1 MFYDDFNIYPKSRP
15 RAAKGGIKA
24 RSKRGAFVENWWS
37 KRWIAVLES
46 FNLGARLTR
55 GRRYARQGQVLSIEV
70 DCGMVT
76 ARVQGSQSRPYRVE
90 IELKPFSKTEW
101 KKIVSC
107 LASHPVFMAG
117 LLAGEMPD
125 GIEDIFE
132 DAGLSL
138 FPEEMSDLET
148 DCSCPD
154 WSNPCKHIA
163 AVYYL
168 LGEEFDRNP
177 FLIFKLRGLDR
188 YELMTMLDGA
198 ASSEDFLE
206 DEWEMGMAAGC
217 AGELV
222 LPVDPKAF
230 WEGSQLPEEFLTA
243 DIASGA
249 FSALIKQLGEF
260 PFWQGEESLLAV
272 LEPIYKGVSKTG
284 TKLYTGEEDEIDY
297 TGGSK

>member
-243 DIASGA
+243 DIVSGA

>member
-1 MFYDDFNIYPKSRP
+1 MFYDDFNVYPKSRP

-70 DCGMVT
+70 DCGKVT
-76 ARVQGSQSRPYRVE
+76 ASVQGSRSRPYQVE
-90 IELKPFSKTEW
+90 IILKPFSKTEW
-101 KKIVSC
+101 KKVVSC
-107 LASHPVFMAG
+107 LASQPVFMAG
-117 LLAGEMPD
+117 LLAGEMPED
-125 GIEDIFE
+125 IEDVFE

-138 FPEEMSDLET
+138 FPEEMIDLET

-188 YELMTMLDGA
+188 DELMTMLDGA
-198 ASSEDFLE
+198 ASPEDFLE
-206 DEWEMGMAAGC
+206 DEWEMSMAAGC

-222 LPVDPKAF
+222 LPADPKVF
-230 WEGSQLPEEFLTA
+230 WEGSQLSEDILKPDVAPE
-243 DIASGA
+243 A
-249 FSALIKQLGEF
+249 FSALLKQLGEF
-260 PFWQGEESLLAV
+260 PFWQGEESLLAM
-272 LEPIYKGVSKTG
+272 LEPVYEGVSKTG
-284 TKLYTGEEDEIDY
+284 VKLYTGEEGEE
-297 TGGSK
+297 

>member
-284 TKLYTGEEDEIDY
+284 TKLYTGE
-297 TGGSK
+297 

>member
-243 DIASGA
+243 DIVSGA

-284 TKLYTGEEDEIDY
+284 TKLYTGE
-297 TGGSK
+297 

>member
-1 MFYDDFNIYPKSRP
+1 MFYDDFNVYPKSRP

-37 KRWIAVLES
+37 KRWITVLES
-46 FNLGARLTR
+46 YNLGARLTR

-70 DCGMVT
+70 DCGKVT
-76 ARVQGSQSRPYRVE
+76 ASVQGSRSRPYQVE
-90 IELKPFSKTEW
+90 IILKPFSKTEW
-101 KKIVSC
+101 EKVVSC
-107 LASHPVFMAG
+107 LASQPVFMAG

-125 GIEDIFE
+125 DIEDIFE

-138 FPEEMSDLET
+138 FPEEMIDLET

-188 YELMTMLDGA
+188 DELMTMLDGA
-198 ASSEDFLE
+198 ASPEDFLE
-206 DEWEMGMAAGC
+206 DEWEMSMAAGC

-222 LPVDPKAF
+222 LPMDPKAF
-230 WEGSQLPEEFLTA
+230 WEGGQSPEEFLTA
-243 DIASGA
+243 DIAPGA
-249 FSALIKQLGEF
+249 FSALLKQLGEF

-272 LEPIYKGVSKTG
+272 LEPIYEGVFKTG
-284 TKLYTGEEDEIDY
+284 TKLYTGEEGED
-297 TGGSK
+297 